1 MDRPPPTASATIL
14 LLGLNALVWLGFAVF
29 TVLGGIPS
37 IPEGMFRG
45 LMALM
50 ALGASAVLASLVI
63 GLRRRSRLAF
73 YGALAVL
80 AAIAVL
86 SITDQ
91 VGLLDLVS
99 LSISVIPLVLLVR
112 DRRWYLRQP
121 ETGG

>member
-1 MDRPPPTASATIL
+1 
-14 LLGLNALVWLGFAVF
+14 
-29 TVLGGIPS
+29 
-37 IPEGMFRG
+37 
-45 LMALM
+45 
-50 ALGASAVLASLVI
+50 LASLVI